1 MPDLFTQI
9 ALTLEL
15 ALILTGVGLFWRHW
29 ASPSARAANRARP
42 DALGRWAI
50 NGGDFMLFLWL
61 VICVGLLA
69 QFATAPALRDS
80 GWSETATIVLTG
92 GAFHLGMLL
101 GALIFLLV
109 FARRIAPA
117 APSPVRTG
125 WLKPSLATFL
135 IALPVLTATGLLW
148 QWLLTGLGI
157 ELERQDLIG
166 MFLETKSVALLT
178 TMILLATL
186 LAPITEEV
194 VFRAGLFRYARH
206 RIPRWVAL
214 LVPSLLFAALHA
226 NLASFAPL
234 TVLGVI
240 FALAYER
247 TGRIAVPIVAHG
259 LFNLNTL
266 VLIFAGVGI

>member
-1 MPDLFTQI
+1 MPELSTQL
-9 ALTLEL
+9 ALGLELTLIL
-15 ALILTGVGLFWRHW
+15 AGVVLFWRHW
-29 ASPSARAANRARP
+29 ASPTARAANRARA
-42 DALGRWAI
+42 DVLGKWAI

-69 QFATAPALRDS
+69 QFAVAPLLRDRDW
-80 GWSETATIVLTG
+80 GDTATIVFTG

-101 GALIFLLV
+101 GALIFLLI

-117 APSPVRTG
+117 APGPARSG
-125 WLKPSLATFL
+125 WLGPAVATFV
-135 IALPVLTATGLLW
+135 IALPLLLATSLVW
-148 QWLLTGLGI
+148 QWGLGELGV
-157 ELERQDLIG
+157 ELERQDLVG
-166 MFLETKSVALLT
+166 MFLKTESIPLLIA
-178 TMILLATL
+178 MIFLATV
-186 LAPITEEV
+186 LAPLTEEV

-206 RIPRWVAL
+206 RIPRWAAL
-214 LVPSLLFAALHA
+214 LVPSLLFSALHA

-234 TVLGVI
+234 TVLGII

-266 VLIFAGVGI
+266 MLIFAGVGV

>member
-1 MPDLFTQI
+1 MPDTFTQL
-9 ALTLEL
+9 ALGLEL
-15 ALILTGVGLFWRHW
+15 ALILAGAVLFWRHW
-29 ASPSARAANRARP
+29 ASPTARAAHRSRP
-42 DALGRWAI
+42 DVLGKWAI

-69 QFATAPALRDS
+69 QFATAPFLRDRR
-80 GWSETATIVLTG
+80 WSDTATTVLTG
-92 GAFHLGMLL
+92 GAFHLGMLF

-117 APSPVRTG
+117 APTPSRSG
-125 WLKPSLATFL
+125 WLGPALVTFL
-135 IALPVLTATGLLW
+135 IALPVLASTGLLW
-148 QWLLTGLGI
+148 QWLLTGLGV
-157 ELERQDLIG
+157 ELERQDLVG
-166 MFLETKSVALLT
+166 MFLETKSTPLLV
-178 TMILLATL
+178 TMILLAIV

-194 VFRAGLFRYARH
+194 VFRAGLFRFARH
-206 RIPRWVAL
+206 RIPRWAAL

-234 TVLGVI
+234 TVLGII
-240 FALAYER
+240 FALTYEH

-266 VLIFAGVGI
+266 MLIFAGVGV

>member
-1 MPDLFTQI
+1 MPDLSTQI
-9 ALTLEL
+9 TLTLEL
-15 ALILTGVGLFWRHW
+15 ALILIGAGLFWRHW
-29 ASPSARAANRARP
+29 ASPPARATNRARP
-42 DALGRWAI
+42 DVLGRWAI

-69 QFATAPALRDS
+69 QFATAPVLRTS
-80 GWSETATIVLTG
+80 GWSETATLVLAG

-101 GALIFLLV
+101 GALLFLLV
-109 FARRIAPA
+109 FARRIAPTV
-117 APSPVRTG
+117 PPPVRRG
-125 WLKPSLATFL
+125 WLGPAVATFL
-135 IALPVLTATGLLW
+135 IALPVLAATGLIW
-148 QWLLTGLGI
+148 QWLLTRLGV

-166 MFLETKSVALLT
+166 MFLETKSIALLT
-178 TMILLATL
+178 TMILLATV

-206 RIPRWVAL
+206 RIPRWAAL

-234 TVLGVI
+234 TVLGII

-266 VLIFAGVGI
+266 VLIFSGVGL